1 MYNKYSRLTEI
12 HCQHS
17 LTPVMTKEYITFGDN
32 GKGRVLL
39 VGTVKLSESVTLQC
53 VSLVKSLG
61 TIFSLFYNFLMRVLK
76 SVSKRSVLVF
86 WILEEIS
93 CARSSSRVRFSEP
106 IFLNAL
112 ALLVVWL
119 LVFRWSFGNA
129 IRD

>member
-1 MYNKYSRLTEI
+1 
-12 HCQHS
+12 
-17 LTPVMTKEYITFGDN
+17 MTKEYITFGDN

-39 VGTVKLSESVTLQC
+39 VGTVKLSEFVTLQC
-53 VSLVKSLG
+53 VSLAKSLG

-76 SVSKRSVLVF
+76 SVSKRSILVF
-86 WILEEIS
+86 WILEAIS